1 MIDPSKAVTP
11 ADLKFPI
18 IIGNPA
24 SYYRWYLKD
33 GEMHREWLAPI
44 GYNMRE
50 VLIDP
55 DTGDIYATTSCVE
68 KEQ

>member
-1 MIDPSKAVTP
+1 MIDASKAVTP
-11 ADLKFPI
+11 QDFNFPV

-24 SYYRWYLKD
+24 SYYRWHLKD
-33 GEMHREWLAPI
+33 GKIHREWLAPI

-55 DTGDIYATTSCVE
+55 DTGDIYATQTIE
-68 KEQ
+68 EQV